1 MIMGLDLSMTGT
13 GLVIMEDNVIIH
25 QKLIETSPK
34 MGDDITRIRYIL
46 DNIIT
51 SMRLV
56 SFPTFTKYTH
66 ITTVAMEG
74 PSYGVAGATR
84 SLHTLGKMMGI
95 IEYHLKVEKQLQ
107 IEIFPPTTLK
117 KIITGKGSG
126 KKEMMLKEVYKN
138 YGIDFDDNNLCD
150 AFCLCV
156 AISPLDLKKMGVKY
170 PQMMKRKK

>member
-13 GLVIMEDNVIIH
+13 GLVVMDGNTIIH

-34 MGDDITRIRYIL
+34 MGDDITRIGFIL
-46 DNIIT
+46 RNILG
-51 SMRLV
+51 SMV
-56 SFPTFTKYTH
+56 QVGFPTHHYTERP
-66 ITTVAMEG
+66 TVAMEG

-95 IEYHLKVEKQLQ
+95 IEYYLKIEKQLK
-107 IEIFPPTTLK
+107 IEIIPPTSLK

-126 KKEMMLKEVYKN
+126 KKEMMLKEVYKR
-138 YGIDFDDNNLCD
+138 YGIDFNDNNLCD

-156 AISPLDLKKMGVKY
+156 AISPVDLQKSGVKLATISR
-170 PQMMKRKK
+170 RKKL